1 MKLNTFFRYLEGTMD
16 MGLFYSNNANLELVK
31 YVDTWYLSYSYKG

>member
-1 MKLNTFFRYLEGTMD
+1 MD